1 MGAFRIRVNGELTP
15 EQVEALGAAGV
26 VLDDVEEEPSSAGY
40 YGADLD
46 VALTSVRV
54 SADDESEASAEVADV
69 LGVDPSDLL
78 ARPL

>member
-26 VLDDVEEEPSSAGY
+26 VLDVEEEPSSAGY
-40 YGADLD
+40 YGTDLD
-46 VALTSVRV
+46 VALTYVRV
-54 SADDESEASAEVADV
+54 SADDESEASAKVADV
-69 LGVDPSDLL
+69 LGVDPRDLL

>member
-26 VLDDVEEEPSSAGY
+26 VLDDGEEEPSSAGY
-40 YGADLD
+40 YGTDLD
-46 VALTSVRV
+46 VALTYVRV
-54 SADDESEASAEVADV
+54 SADDESEASAKVADV
-69 LGVDPSDLL
+69 LGVDPRDLL